1 MASRSGNR
9 RKQPSSKTRKKRA
22 SSGGLFRL
30 LGILFILAVATGIV
44 YLIKSEK
51 PETSP
56 DRKDIEKPYIIFEEP
71 APPEKI
77 KVERRARPVP
87 TSSLPRVAIVIDDLG
102 YNPHIDAAFI
112 KLNAPISFSFL
123 PFGPHTRET
132 ATLAHNCGKDVLL
145 HLPMEVASSPE
156 SKVGP
161 GALFLNMDGDTIAAQ
176 IQADMEVV
184 PYVKGIN
191 NHMGSRFTADAGK
204 MEIVLREIQKKG
216 LFYLDSRTTPLTK
229 GLSVARSMGVR
240 SAERDVFLDNKQ
252 EANAIRAQIARLI
265 SEARTHGSAIGIGHP
280 HPVTYQVLKE
290 ELPVFKKQV
299 KIVPVSELVENRRK

>member
-9 RKQPSSKTRKKRA
+9 RKRPSGRARERRA

-30 LGILFILAVATGIV
+30 LGIFFILAVAAGIA
-44 YLIKSEK
+44 YLIQSEK
-51 PETSP
+51 SETSP
-56 DRKDIEKPYIIFEEP
+56 DRKAIEKPGIIFEEP
-71 APPEKI
+71 AP
-77 KVERRARPVP
+77 RPSTP
-87 TSSLPRVAIVIDDLG
+87 SLPRVAIVIDDLG

-112 KLNAPISFSFL
+112 KLTAPISFSFL
-123 PFGPHTRET
+123 PFGPHTKET

-145 HLPMEVASSPE
+145 HLPMEAASSPE

-161 GALFLNMDGDTIAAQ
+161 GALFLNMDGDTLAAQ
-176 IQADMEVV
+176 IQADMEAV
-184 PYVKGIN
+184 PYVRGIN
-191 NHMGSRFTADAGK
+191 NHMGSKFTADAGK

-229 GLSVARSMGVR
+229 GLSVARSLGVN

-252 EANAIRAQIARLI
+252 EANAIRAQIARLV
-265 SEARTHGSAIGIGHP
+265 SEAHTRGSAIGIGHP

-290 ELPVFKKQV
+290 ELGGLKKQV
-299 KIVPVSELVENRRK
+299 EIVPVSALVE

>member
-9 RKQPSSKTRKKRA
+9 RKRPSGKARKERA

-30 LGILFILAVATGIV
+30 LGILFILAVTAGIV
-44 YLIKSEK
+44 YLIKSEE
-51 PETSP
+51 PEQSP
-56 DRKDIEKPYIIFEEP
+56 DRKDIGRPGIIFEEP

-77 KVERRARPVP
+77 KVAGRARPLSTP
-87 TSSLPRVAIVIDDLG
+87 SLPQVAIVIDDLG
-102 YNPHIDAAFI
+102 YNPRIDAAFI

-123 PFGPHTRET
+123 PFGPHTKET

-145 HLPMEVASSPE
+145 HLPMEAASSPE

-161 GALFLNMDGDTIAAQ
+161 GALFLNMDGGAIAAQ

-191 NHMGSRFTADAGK
+191 NHMGSKFTADAGK

-216 LFYLDSRTTPLTK
+216 LFYLDSRTTPLTR

-240 SAERDVFLDNKQ
+240 SAERDVFLDNEQ
-252 EANAIRAQIARLI
+252 EPNAVRAQIARLI

-290 ELPVFKKQV
+290 ELTALKKQV
-299 KIVPVSELVENRRK
+299 KIVPVSELAQ

>member
-9 RKQPSSKTRKKRA
+9 RKRPSGKARKKRA

-30 LGILFILAVATGIV
+30 LGILFILAVAAGIV
-44 YLIKSEK
+44 YLIKSEQ
-51 PETSP
+51 PETPP
-56 DRKDIEKPYIIFEEP
+56 DKKAIEKPGIIFEEP

-77 KVERRARPVP
+77 QVERRIRPVP
-87 TSSLPRVAIVIDDLG
+87 IPLLPQVAIVIDDLG
-102 YNPHIDAAFI
+102 YNPRIDAAFI

-123 PFGPHTRET
+123 PFGPHTKET
-132 ATLAHNCGKDVLL
+132 ATLAHTCGKDVLL
-145 HLPMEVASSPE
+145 HLPMEAASSPE

-161 GALFLNMDGDTIAAQ
+161 GALFLSMDSDTIAAQ

-191 NHMGSRFTADAGK
+191 NHMGSKFTADAGK
-204 MEIVLREIQKKG
+204 MEIVLREIKKKG

-252 EANAIRAQIARLI
+252 ETNAIRAQIARLI
-265 SEARTHGSAIGIGHP
+265 SKARTHGSAIGVGHP
-280 HPVTYQVLKE
+280 HPATYQVLKE
-290 ELPVFKKQV
+290 DLPVLKKQV
-299 KIVPVSELVENRRK
+299 EIVPVSELVE

>member
-9 RKQPSSKTRKKRA
+9 RKRPSGKARKERA

-30 LGILFILAVATGIV
+30 LGILFILAVAAGIV
-44 YLIKSEK
+44 YLIKTEG
-51 PETSP
+51 PETAP
-56 DRKDIEKPYIIFEEP
+56 DRKDIGKPGIIFEEP

-77 KVERRARPVP
+77 KVEGRARPLSTP
-87 TSSLPRVAIVIDDLG
+87 SLPQVAIVIDDLG
-102 YNPHIDAAFI
+102 YNPRIDAAFI
-112 KLNAPISFSFL
+112 KLTAPISFSFL
-123 PFGPHTRET
+123 PFGPHTKET

-145 HLPMEVASSPE
+145 HLPMEAASSPE

-161 GALFLNMDGDTIAAQ
+161 GALFLNMDGGAIAAQ

-191 NHMGSRFTADAGK
+191 NHMGSKFTADAGK
-204 MEIVLREIQKKG
+204 MELVLREIQKKG
-216 LFYLDSRTTPLTK
+216 LFYLDSRTTPLTR
-229 GLSVARSMGVR
+229 GLSVARSLGVR
-240 SAERDVFLDNKQ
+240 SAERDVFLDNEQ
-252 EANAIRAQIARLI
+252 EPNAVRAQIARLI

-290 ELPVFKKQV
+290 ELPALKKQV
-299 KIVPVSELVENRRK
+299 EIVPVSELAE

>member
-9 RKQPSSKTRKKRA
+9 RKRPSGKARKKRA

-30 LGILFILAVATGIV
+30 LGILFILAVAAGIV
-44 YLIKSEK
+44 YLIKSEQ
-51 PETSP
+51 PETPP
-56 DRKDIEKPYIIFEEP
+56 DKKAIEKPGIIFEEP
-71 APPEKI
+71 AS
-77 KVERRARPVP
+77 RPSTP
-87 TSSLPRVAIVIDDLG
+87 SLPRVAIVIDDLG
-102 YNPHIDAAFI
+102 YNPRIDAAFI

-123 PFGPHTRET
+123 PFGPHTKET

-145 HLPMEVASSPE
+145 HLPMEAASSLE

-161 GALFLNMDGDTIAAQ
+161 GALFLSMDDDTIAAQ
-176 IQADMEVV
+176 IQADMEAV

-191 NHMGSRFTADAGK
+191 NHMGSKFTVDAGK

-229 GLSVARSMGVR
+229 GLSVARSLGVR

-280 HPVTYQVLKE
+280 HPVTYQVLKKD
-290 ELPVFKKQV
+290 LPVLKKQV
-299 KIVPVSELVENRRK
+299 EIVPVSELVE

>member
-9 RKQPSSKTRKKRA
+9 RKRPSGKARKKRA

-30 LGILFILAVATGIV
+30 LGILFILAVAAGIV
-44 YLIKSEK
+44 SLIKSEQ
-51 PETSP
+51 PETPP
-56 DRKDIEKPYIIFEEP
+56 DKKAIEKPGIIFEEP

-77 KVERRARPVP
+77 QVERRTRPVP
-87 TSSLPRVAIVIDDLG
+87 IPLLPQVAIVIDDLG
-102 YNPHIDAAFI
+102 YNPRIDAAFI

-123 PFGPHTRET
+123 PFGPHTKET
-132 ATLAHNCGKDVLL
+132 ATLAHNCGKNVLL
-145 HLPMEVASSPE
+145 HLPMEAASSPE

-161 GALFLNMDGDTIAAQ
+161 GALFLSMDSDTIAAQ

-191 NHMGSRFTADAGK
+191 NHMGSKFTADAGK
-204 MEIVLREIQKKG
+204 MEIVLREIKKKG
-216 LFYLDSRTTPLTK
+216 LFYLDSRTTPLTR

-252 EANAIRAQIARLI
+252 ETNAIRAQIARLI
-265 SEARTHGSAIGIGHP
+265 SKARTHGSAIGIGHP
-280 HPVTYQVLKE
+280 HPATYQVLKE
-290 ELPVFKKQV
+290 DLPVLKKQV
-299 KIVPVSELVENRRK
+299 EIVPVSELVE

>member
-9 RKQPSSKTRKKRA
+9 RKRPSGKARKKRA

-30 LGILFILAVATGIV
+30 LGILFILAVAAGIV
-44 YLIKSEK
+44 YLIKSGQ

-56 DRKDIEKPYIIFEEP
+56 DRKDIGKPGIIFEEP

-77 KVERRARPVP
+77 QVERRTRPVP
-87 TSSLPRVAIVIDDLG
+87 IPLLPQVAIVIDDLG
-102 YNPHIDAAFI
+102 YNPRIDAAFI

-123 PFGPHTRET
+123 PFGPHTKET

-145 HLPMEVASSPE
+145 HLPMEAASSPE

-161 GALFLNMDGDTIAAQ
+161 GALFLSMDSDAIAAQ
-176 IQADMEVV
+176 IQADMEAV

-191 NHMGSRFTADAGK
+191 NHMGSKFTADAGK
-204 MEIVLREIQKKG
+204 MEIVLREIKKKD

-280 HPVTYQVLKE
+280 HPATYQVLKE
-290 ELPVFKKQV
+290 DLPVLKKQV
-299 KIVPVSELVENRRK
+299 KIVPVSELVE